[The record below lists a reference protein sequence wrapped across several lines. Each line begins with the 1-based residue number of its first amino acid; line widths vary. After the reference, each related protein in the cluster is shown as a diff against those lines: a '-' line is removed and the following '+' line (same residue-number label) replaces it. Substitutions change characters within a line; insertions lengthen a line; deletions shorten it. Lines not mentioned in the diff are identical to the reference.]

1 MPVYYFGHCFFDL
14 RVTCYMQIAT
24 LLDNLS
30 NIKHGFLYSS
40 RVLLPLQGGNAMNT
54 IGTGVIIKA
63 RETFLRLVK
72 LKITQR
78 DEKVFSPRC
87 AYF

>member
-1 MPVYYFGHCFFDL
+1 MPAYYFWHRFFDL
-14 RVTCYMQIAT
+14 RVTCYMQIGT
-24 LLDNLS
+24 LLGSLS

-40 RVLLPLQGGNAMNT
+40 RALLPLRGGNSMDT